1 MTATQGILLA
11 VSIVMF
17 FYLGFAMFKPEKFDM
32 GFTWTIVTL
41 VIALGL
47 TWRYLGSYMAAVF
60 DGRVHFLAWAE
71 RPVYRALGTSPE
83 QEQNWKRYAA
93 SMVIFSA
100 IAMAVTYLLI
110 RIQGSLPLNPQHLG
124 AVSPALSFNTA
135 ASFMTNT
142 NWQNY
147 GGETTMSYFSQIGAL
162 TLEQMLSPVI
172 GIAVAI
178 ALVRG
183 FARRNSPTIG
193 NFWVDMTR
201 GLFYIVIPIAFV
213 AGIIFVGQGAV
224 QTLAGTVSFH
234 DSLNGVSQTI
244 ARGPIGFMEAIKQ
257 LGNNGGGFLNAN
269 SATTFENPTGLT
281 NWLSIYLLLAIPFAL
296 TYTFGKMVGS
306 VRQGAALLAA
316 MVIIFGMWV
325 TFTTIAEHGQNPAV
339 QAAGVH
345 STVGNTVGKEVRF
358 GDTTSALFGV
368 SSTSTSTGSA
378 DASYDSFTPIGGG
391 GLMTGMMLGEV
402 TPGGA
407 GSGLYTI
414 LIYAII
420 AVFIGGLMIGRTPEY
435 LGKKIQ
441 ATEVKLAGLGALVM
455 PLIVLV
461 FTAIVVSIHAGRAGP
476 LNAGPHGFSEIL
488 YALTSQGNNNGSAFG
503 GLTGDTTFYNVI
515 GGIDMLLGRVGIMIP
530 ALALGGV
537 LAAKNVVPESL
548 GTFRTDNTMFVG
560 LTIGVIIII
569 GGLTFF
575 PAVSLGPIVE
585 QLSHGKFF

>member
-1 MTATQGILLA
+1 
-11 VSIVMF
+11 
-17 FYLGFAMFKPEKFDM
+17 M

-41 VIALGL
+41 VVALGL

-60 DGRVHFLAWAE
+60 DGRVHFLGWAE
-71 RPVYRALGTSPE
+71 RPVYRALGTGPD
-83 QEQNWKRYAA
+83 QEQNWKRYAS
-93 SMVIFSA
+93 SMIIFSA
-100 IAMAVTYLLI
+100 VALGVTYLII

-124 AVSPALSFNTA
+124 AVPQALSFNTS
-135 ASFMTNT
+135 ASFLTNT

-162 TLEQMLSPVI
+162 TFQQFVSPAI

-178 ALVRG
+178 AMVRG
-183 FARRNSPTIG
+183 FSRRNSPTIG

-201 GLFYIVIPIAFV
+201 ALLYIFFPIAFV
-213 AGIIFVGQGAV
+213 FGIIFVGQGAV
-224 QTLAGTVSFH
+224 QTLGGPVEIH
-234 DSLNGVSQTI
+234 NLLNGVTQTI
-244 ARGPIGFMEAIKQ
+244 ARGPIGFMESIKQ

-281 NWLSIYLLLAIPFAL
+281 AWLSIYLLLAIPFAL

-306 VRQGAALLAA
+306 VRHGAALLAA
-316 MVIIFGMWV
+316 MVIIFGVWV
-325 TFTTIAEHGQNPAV
+325 GGASVAEHQQNPAV
-339 QAAGVH
+339 AAAGIH
-345 STVGNTVGKEVRF
+345 SNVGNTEGKEVRF
-358 GDTTSALFGV
+358 GDTTTALFGV
-368 SSTSTSTGSA
+368 ASTSTSTGSA
-378 DASYDSFTPIGGG
+378 NASYDSFTPMGGFF
-391 GLMTGMMLGEV
+391 LMTGMMLGEV
-402 TPGGA
+402 TPGGT

-441 ATEVKLAGLGALVM
+441 ATEIKLAGLAALVM
-455 PLIVLV
+455 PLIVLI
-461 FTAIVVSIHAGRAGP
+461 FTAVAVSIHAGRAGP

-515 GGIDMLLGRVGIMIP
+515 GAVDMLIGRYAIMIP

-537 LAAKNVVPESL
+537 LAARSAPTTGCSSGSPSASSSSSADSPSSQPSRSAPSSSN
-548 GTFRTDNTMFVG
+548 
-560 LTIGVIIII
+560 
-569 GGLTFF
+569 
-575 PAVSLGPIVE
+575 
-585 QLSHGKFF
+585 